1 MEASVKK
8 SIFLQG
14 LKAGLFSLIFSCIGV
29 LLLALIAKLCNISD
43 RALPIINQVLKAVA
57 VTLGMIFFVKEEKFI
72 WKALIGAV
80 IYWILSFVLFS
91 VLGGAFHWGQIF
103 MDLGIALVISIVVA
117 LIKSRRA

>member
-1 MEASVKK
+1 MDASVKK

-43 RALPIINQVLKAVA
+43 RALPIINEVLKAIA
-57 VTLGMIFFVKEEKFI
+57 VTLGMIFFVKDEKFI

-103 MDLGIALVISIVVA
+103 MDLGIALVISIVIA